1 MDINFNFELKFNGE
15 KNGQNLNVLA
25 FIVLVWYPI
34 WALVSLINFFSGIGL
49 MSLIGLAIACVQVLG
64 AYNAA
69 FFRENGH
76 TLLQLTNLVNLVW
89 TVLGF
94 IVGIIRGGFSF
105 SGLLSCII
113 NLAIALA
120 IMWYLNEKKA
130 LFDVK

>member
-25 FIVLVWYPI
+25 FIVLVWYPV
-34 WALVSLINFFSGIGL
+34 WALVSLIDFLSGIGL
-49 MSLIGLAIACVQVLG
+49 MSLIGLALACVQVLG

-76 TLLQLTNLVNLVW
+76 TLLQLTNLVNLAW
-89 TVLGF
+89 TALGF

-105 SGLLSCII
+105 GGLLSCII
-113 NLAIALA
+113 NLAIILV